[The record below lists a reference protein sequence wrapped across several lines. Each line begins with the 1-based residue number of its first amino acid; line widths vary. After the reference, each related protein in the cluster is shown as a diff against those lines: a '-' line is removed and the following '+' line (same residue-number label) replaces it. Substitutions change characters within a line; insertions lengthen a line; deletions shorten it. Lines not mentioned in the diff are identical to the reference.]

1 VKVFEGERKSTTGN
15 NLIGEFE
22 ISGIQRAKR
31 GVPQIAV
38 TFSVDANGI
47 LNVKAHDKT
56 TMAEASITITNARG
70 RRPAAEIE
78 KMVADAERMRAADEM
93 RAAAVEARSEL
104 MALCDD
110 AIELAEPRKDK
121 DLKSAAESVEAWARS
136 AGLMASMV
144 EIQSKRAFLMA
155 KLQQSMKG

>member
-1 VKVFEGERKSTTGN
+1 MFEGERKSTTGN

-47 LNVKAHDKT
+47 LNVRAYDKT

-70 RRPAAEIE
+70 RRPAEEIE
-78 KMVADAERMRAADEM
+78 KMVADAERMKAADEM

-104 MALCDD
+104 LALCDD
-110 AIELAEPRKDK
+110 TLEMSESRSDK
-121 DLKSAAESVEAWARS
+121 ALKEATEGVEAWARGP
-136 AGLMASMV
+136 GLMATIV
-144 EIQSKRAFLMA
+144 EIQAKRSFLME
-155 KLQQSMKG
+155 KLEKSMRGR